1 MKDYIDK
8 LREDFHRKKLNKF
21 YLGGIQQYRFG
32 DMFRKKQAPI
42 IDDTGWDP
50 IDPNANKKPAYTEP
64 AENDWS
70 QTNQDPSIEMKD
82 PGTITLTPEERA
94 EFDRVAAG
102 GTPSPIKQINPIVK
116 AGPPPDIVDDD
127 AGWDPIDPNANKKPA
142 YTEPAENDWS
152 DASRKKAEEY
162 NKSLG
167 IETKDPGTITLTPE
181 EKKEFDE
188 NQKDF
193 EEKRQKKLEKAKR
206 KAQGLPAQPQG
217 FFIPPNGD
225 LTTNLYNL
233 GRAIGEKKGTPGRGL
248 AITANAGAATLEGF
262 RSFMGGKS
270 FQEMQNKTD
279 QYNADQLIAAR
290 KKYESNPQYKNANY
304 TGGQSEGRNGGKF
317 GYFED
322 GGEQMDP
329 RQAQMMQQ
337 QGQQEQMDPRQ
348 AQMMQQEGQQQM
360 DPRQQQMMQQQQ
372 ETQMTEQ
379 ESAAYQQIAE
389 KLVNSFETIEE
400 IANYLQ
406 ENQVDEVAYEAILN
420 FAEDMLES
428 RDESAEDNEEATEE
442 SQEGEGEEM
451 RKGGKKFNK
460 KVGEYIEFEYGG
472 KTYKGTIK
480 SIKNGQIFLK

>member
-8 LREDFHRKKLNKF
+8 LREDYHRKNIQKLA
-21 YLGGIQQYRFG
+21 FG
-32 DMFRKKQAPI
+32 DKFKEFGNNILSKYNDIRYG
-42 IDDTGWDP
+42 ID
-50 IDPNANKKPAYTEP
+50 N
-64 AENDWS
+64 
-70 QTNQDPSIEMKD
+70 
-82 PGTITLTPEERA
+82 TPEQNVNINNPSLNTKLGSINTVQNTSSLPSLPSTA
-94 EFDRVAAG
+94 QIGLGVDRSV
-102 GTPSPIKQINPIVK
+102 SLNPNMSQSEKDLISK
-116 AGPPPDIVDDD
+116 G
-127 AGWDPIDPNANKKPA
+127 
-142 YTEPAENDWS
+142 
-152 DASRKKAEEY
+152 EETKTMLS
-162 NKSLG
+162 NIASLG
-167 IETKDPGTITLTPE
+167 EGSSPVSTYSGK
-181 EKKEFDE
+181 EKPSFVKGSEA
-188 NQKDF
+188 NQKD
-193 EEKRQKKLEKAKR
+193 KKS
-206 KAQGLPAQPQG
+206 PTG
-217 FFIPPNGD
+217 FFIPPSGD

-248 AITANAGAATLEGF
+248 AITANAGAATLEGARALMSGVGF
-262 RSFMGGKS
+262 SKAQGY
-270 FQEMQNKTD
+270 TD
-279 QYNADQLIAAR
+279 QYNADQMIAAR

-304 TGGQSEGRNGGKF
+304 TGGPTETRNGGKIRV
-317 GYFED
+317 FED

-337 QGQQEQMDPRQ
+337 QGQ
-348 AQMMQQEGQQQM
+348 QQQM

-442 SQEGEGEEM
+442 PQEEGEGEGEEM